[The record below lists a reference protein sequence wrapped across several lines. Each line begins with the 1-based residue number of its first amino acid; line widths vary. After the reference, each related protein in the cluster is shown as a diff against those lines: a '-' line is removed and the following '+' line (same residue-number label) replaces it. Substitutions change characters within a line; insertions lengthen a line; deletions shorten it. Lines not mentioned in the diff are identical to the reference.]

1 VRKSGL
7 STAVVILCAGLD
19 CAEPG
24 TEGAKSAPLDSPVAG
39 QSSARAA
46 ARCYRS
52 SHSVL
57 LGPITKSR
65 QNGRGPGWLRFE
77 GLPTARGGSGELVDV
92 NRAGLGGFWRRG
104 PGDSVSMA
112 AADDFG
118 RVELRLAVSE
128 SVAIG
133 SALALS
139 DADLERDASGQLQTF
154 RRGWVLRA
162 SRAPCDSMPLRWT
175 HGAP

>member
-1 VRKSGL
+1 MV
-7 STAVVILCAGLD
+7 
-19 CAEPG
+19 
-24 TEGAKSAPLDSPVAG
+24 DSSVAAHA
-39 QSSARAA
+39 SARAA

-65 QNGRGPGWLRFE
+65 QNGHGPGWLRFE
-77 GLPTARGGSGELVDV
+77 GLPTAGGGSGELVDA
-92 NRAGLGGFWRRG
+92 NRAGLGGHWLRG
-104 PGDSVSMA
+104 PGDSVSMT

-118 RVELRLAVSE
+118 RVELRLAVSD

-139 DADLERDASGQLQTF
+139 DADLERDASGQLQNF

-162 SRAPCDSMPLRWT
+162 SRAPCDSMPVRWT
-175 HGAP
+175 HGAS